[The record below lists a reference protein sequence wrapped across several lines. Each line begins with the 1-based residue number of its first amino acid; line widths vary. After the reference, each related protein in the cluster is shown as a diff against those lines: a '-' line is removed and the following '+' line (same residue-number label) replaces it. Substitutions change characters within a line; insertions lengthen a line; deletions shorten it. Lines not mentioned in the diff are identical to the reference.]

1 MESPR
6 TSGDGDGGSVTSVKR
21 AGIIGAGGWGT
32 ALSMLLARK
41 GYRVDLWA
49 REEEVAREISNLRTN
64 ETFLPGVAIPEG
76 VIATTDVGEVVRSNT
91 LLFVPVPSQHMREV
105 IRAARPHLTR
115 DHVIIHGGKG
125 IEEGSLL
132 RLSQVITEEL
142 PPELHD
148 NVGVISGP
156 SHAEEVAR
164 EVPTAIVAAS
174 VDERV
179 AKLAQETLMCPT
191 MRVYTSHD
199 VIGVE
204 LGGALKNVIALAT
217 GIADG
222 LGFGDNTRAAL
233 MTRGLAEIA
242 RLGIALGANPLT
254 FAGLSGMGDLVVTC
268 MSMHSRNRRA
278 GMEIGRGRKVEE
290 VLTSTRMVVEG
301 VPTTRA
307 AVALARRVGVDM
319 PVAEKL
325 HEILFSGL
333 DPMQAVTDLMTRD
346 PQAETSSMFAKDLRI

>member
-1 MESPR
+1 M
-6 TSGDGDGGSVTSVKR
+6 KH
-21 AGIIGAGGWGT
+21 AGVIGAGGWGT
-32 ALSMLLARK
+32 ALSMLLARN

-49 REEEVAREISNLRTN
+49 REEEVAREISTSRTN
-64 ETFLPGVAIPEG
+64 EAFLPGVTIHEG
-76 VIATTDVGEVVRSNT
+76 VLPTTDLGEVVSRNV
-91 LLFVPVPSQHMREV
+91 LLFMPVPSQHMRGV
-105 IRAARPHLTR
+105 VRAARPHLAR
-115 DHVIIHGGKG
+115 EHVIIHAGKG

-132 RLSQVITEEL
+132 RLSQAIMEEL

-174 VDERV
+174 IDERP
-179 AKLAQETLMCPT
+179 AKLAQEALMCPT

-233 MTRGLAEIA
+233 MTRGLAEMA

-278 GMEIGRGRKVEE
+278 GIEIGRGRKVEE
-290 VLTSTRMVVEG
+290 VLGSTRMVVEG

-307 AVALARRVGVDM
+307 AVALARRTGVDM
-319 PVAEKL
+319 PVAFKL
-325 HEILFSGL
+325 HDVLFSGL

-346 PQAETSSMFAKDLRI
+346 PQAETASMFGTSMRI

>member
-1 MESPR
+1 LAR
-6 TSGDGDGGSVTSVKR
+6 H
-21 AGIIGAGGWGT
+21 AGVIGAGGWGT
-32 ALSMLLARK
+32 ALSMLLARN
-41 GYRVDLWA
+41 GFEVDLWA
-49 REEEVAREISNLRTN
+49 HEEEVAQEISNSRTN
-64 ETFLPGVAIPEG
+64 ETFLPGVKIPRG
-76 VIATTDVGEVVRSNT
+76 VRATTDLGEVVGRNT
-91 LLFVPVPSQHMREV
+91 LLFVPVPSQYMRGV
-105 IRAARPHLTR
+105 IRAARPYLGREHA
-115 DHVIIHGGKG
+115 VIHAGKG

-132 RLSQVITEEL
+132 RLSQVIAEEL

-148 NVGVISGP
+148 NIGVISGP

-174 VDERV
+174 FDGRV
-179 AKLAQETLMCPT
+179 AKLAQEALMCPT

-204 LGGALKNVIALAT
+204 LGGALKNVVALAT
-217 GIADG
+217 GIAEG

-242 RLGIALGANPLT
+242 RLGIVLGANPLT

-278 GMEIGRGRKVEE
+278 GIEIGRGRKADE
-290 VLTSTRMVVEG
+290 VLASTKMVVEG

-307 AVALARRVGVDM
+307 AVMLARRMGVDM

-325 HEILFSGL
+325 HEILFSEL

-346 PQAETSSMFAKDLRI
+346 PQAETLSFFSRDPRI

>member
-1 MESPR
+1 MAR
-6 TSGDGDGGSVTSVKR
+6 H
-21 AGIIGAGGWGT
+21 AGVIGAGGWGT
-32 ALSMLLARK
+32 ALSMLLTRN
-41 GYRVDLWA
+41 GFEVDLWA
-49 REEEVAREISNLRTN
+49 HEEEVAREISNSRTN
-64 ETFLPGVAIPEG
+64 ETFLPGVKIPEG
-76 VIATTDVGEVVRSNT
+76 VRATTNLGEVVERNT
-91 LLFVPVPSQHMREV
+91 LLFMPVPSQHMRGV
-105 IRAARPHLTR
+105 VRAARPHLR
-115 DHVIIHGGKG
+115 REHAVIHAGKG
-125 IEEGSLL
+125 IEERSLL
-132 RLSQVITEEL
+132 RLSQVIAEEL

-148 NVGVISGP
+148 NIGVISGP

-174 VDERV
+174 YDGRV
-179 AKLAQETLMCPT
+179 ARLAQEALMCPT

-204 LGGALKNVIALAT
+204 LGGALKNVVALAT
-217 GIADG
+217 GIAEG

-242 RLGIALGANPLT
+242 RLGIVLGANPLT

-278 GMEIGRGRKVEE
+278 GIEIGRGRKADE
-290 VLTSTRMVVEG
+290 VLASTKMVVEG

-307 AVALARRVGVDM
+307 AVMLARRMGVDM

-346 PQAETSSMFAKDLRI
+346 PQAETLSFFSRDPCI

>member
-1 MESPR
+1 MR
-6 TSGDGDGGSVTSVKR
+6 R
-21 AGIIGAGGWGT
+21 AGVIGAGGWGT

-41 GYRVDLWA
+41 GYHVDLWA
-49 REEEVAREISNLRTN
+49 REEEVAREISTSHTN
-64 ETFLPGVAIPEG
+64 ETFLPGVVIPEG
-76 VIATTDVGEVVRSNT
+76 VCATTDLAEVVRGNA
-91 LLFVPVPSQHMREV
+91 LLLMPVPSQHMRGV
-105 IRAARPHLTR
+105 VRAARSHLTR
-115 DHVIIHGGKG
+115 DHVLIHAGKG

-132 RLSQVITEEL
+132 RLSQVITEEI

-174 VDERV
+174 AVERV
-179 AKLAQETLMCPT
+179 AHLAQDALMCPT

-204 LGGALKNVIALAT
+204 LGGALKNVVALAT

-242 RLGIALGANPLT
+242 RLGIAMGASPLT

-278 GMEIGRGRKVEE
+278 GMEIGRGRKVDE
-290 VLTSTRMVVEG
+290 VLASTRMVVEG

-307 AVALARRVGVDM
+307 ALALARRLGVDM
-319 PVAEKL
+319 PVAAKL
-325 HEILFSGL
+325 QEILFSGL
-333 DPMQAVTDLMTRD
+333 DPRQAVTDLMTRG
-346 PQAETSSMFAKDLRI
+346 PQAETASMFVH